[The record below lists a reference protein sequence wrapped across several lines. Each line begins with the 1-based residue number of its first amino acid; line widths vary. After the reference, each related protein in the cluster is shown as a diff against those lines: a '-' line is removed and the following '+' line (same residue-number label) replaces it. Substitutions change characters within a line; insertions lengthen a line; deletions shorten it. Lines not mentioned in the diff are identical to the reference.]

1 MTNKALEVVA
11 WHEDVVSV
19 GKQAPGFHF
28 LGHTATPRAATPRPT
43 RPTPSVLGGMGV
55 PGASSK
61 GRCPSPRPAPLPS
74 PRPTPHRSS
83 RTGACRVP
91 RCGGVAWLGGGVLGR
106 RPGHTATHPASPGA
120 TPRHRVRRYA
130 VWVPRISHAATGL
143 GPAWLPKAARCI
155 GGNTM
160 VHLNHRVIPG
170 DTQGAMAQRWPR
182 FTHAPRTAGVA
193 GTWAHSRHTPGTPR
207 AHPALCGCW
216 LAESG
221 GASSSRGGPGRR
233 GEVGVGTW
241 SVRGLTT
248 WY

>member
-43 RPTPSVLGGMGV
+43 RPTPCAGWDGRSWGV
-55 PGASSK
+55 VEGAM
-61 GRCPSPRPAPLPS
+61 PFAAPRAAPLA
-74 PRPTPHRSS
+74 TPHASPLQPDGGLQ
-83 RTGACRVP
+83 GAPVR
-91 RCGGVAWLGGGVLGR
+91 GVAWLGGGVLGR

-143 GPAWLPKAARCI
+143 GPAWRPKAARCI

-160 VHLNHRVIPG
+160 VHLNHRVIPR
-170 DTQGAMAQRWPR
+170 ARWR
-182 FTHAPRTAGVA
+182 SDGRGSLMQHALPAWRGR
-193 GTWAHSRHTPGTPR
+193 GHTPGTPR
-207 AHPALCGCW
+207 ANPALCGCW